1 MFYRSSGVAPTR
13 RPGVVL
19 LVVMAMLAL
28 FASLALSFVFYAD
41 SEADSAKNSVS
52 AQTRDVPEVDPE
64 VLLGYFLSKFIYPD
78 SDPYSAARGWSLAES
93 MYGYNPFGLN
103 HTPYNG

>member
-1 MFYRSSGVAPTR
+1 MRYVPSPASNR

-41 SEADSAKNSVS
+41 SEAVAAALSRQAL
-52 AQTRDVPEVDPE
+52 TRDQPDIDPE
-64 VLLGYFLSKFIYPD
+64 VLSAYFLSQMIYDTDNPQ
-78 SDPYSAARGWSLAES
+78 SALRGWSLARS
-93 MYGYNPFGLN
+93 I
-103 HTPYNG
+103 